1 MSFSSRCF
9 KSFQLPTVLR
19 KKKLPW
25 SSLTRI
31 FSHSLKFASKTGLQ
45 ASCANFRLCIAF
57 WGATNTSAFS
67 VGTLSATRTFY
78 SIGHCLFLFL
88 DQTLFDWK
96 LQQRVFEA
104 TTAKVCLLN
113 IFIKKSL
120 FVEIQVTRN
129 IFPKALKLFLFEMH
143 YLKSGVFI
151 IDKPILVKIIW
162 C

>member
-9 KSFQLPTVLR
+9 KSFRLPTMFR

-25 SSLTRI
+25 LSLTRI

-57 WGATNTSAFS
+57 WEATNTPAFS

-88 DQTLFDWK
+88 EQTLFDWK

-113 IFIKKSL
+113 IFIKKSP
-120 FVEIQVTRN
+120 FVEIQVKRN
-129 IFPKALKLFLFEMH
+129 IFPKAIKLFC
-143 YLKSGVFI
+143 LKFI
-151 IDKPILVKIIW
+151 IWRSNLECLSLTNPF
-162 C
+162 

>member
-9 KSFQLPTVLR
+9 KTFQLPTMFR
-19 KKKLPW
+19 KKKLSW
-25 SSLTRI
+25 SSLTSI
-31 FSHSLKFASKTGLQ
+31 FSHSLKFASKTCLQ
-45 ASCANFRLCIAF
+45 ASCSNFRLCIAF
-57 WGATNTSAFS
+57 WGATNTPAFS

-88 DQTLFDWK
+88 EQTLFDWK

-120 FVEIQVTRN
+120 FVEIQVMRN
-129 IFPKALKLFLFEMH
+129 IFSQSTKTFLFEMH
-143 YLKSGVFI
+143 YLK
-151 IDKPILVKIIW
+151 
-162 C
+162 